1 MAQRDDIVME
11 RYDSV
16 MARYGSVLA
25 QRYTVLAQRYECHG
39 TTLRQSWHSAT
50 TQFWPICQGL
60 TSTTTHEGRRA
71 VGQNSDVINGSE
83 ITEH

>member
-16 MARYGSVLA
+16 MARYGS
-25 QRYTVLAQRYECHG
+25 VLAQRYECHG